1 MKKKKNIFSILISCF
16 SLIEAVFIVLVSVGI
31 LKLWLFFVLFGVC
44 AVPIAIFSILIAK
57 LKKKIKLSKLKAKN
71 DIKTLGNYMLDVY
84 TLLGIDP
91 LYDKDGKLVDLY
103 DILKIKPIFDDQGN
117 RVLTVYEMLGVTPL
131 FDKEGKEVPVVFAIK
146 NRVGKI
152 AKVRLSTEFLT
163 RKLTPEEEEER
174 LIQEMLKKK
183 LEEAEKSGDAK
194 KVKAIGKVIKNSGK
208 SDKGKKKA
216 PATVSFVG
224 VKVKTKSESKSN
236 KKKDDKNKKKGE
248 KKFDPFSVFAGSSKG
263 GESPEKTDGTGEAKT
278 GGAKTTPEF
287 DGFMK
292 IPGSCC
298 FDKDKNNEGI
308 EMER

>member
-16 SLIEAVFIVLVSVGI
+16 SLIEAVLIVLVSVGV

-44 AVPIAIFSILIAK
+44 AVPVVIFSILIVK
-57 LKKKIKLSKLKAKN
+57 LKKKIELSKLKAKN
-71 DIKTLGNYMLDVY
+71 DIKTSGNYMLDVY

-103 DILKIKPIFDDQGN
+103 DLLKIKPIFDDQGN
-117 RVLTVYEMLGVTPL
+117 RVLTVYEMIGVTPL

-194 KVKAIGKVIKNSGK
+194 KVKAIGKAIKNSGK

-216 PATVSFVG
+216 PVSVSFVG
-224 VKVKTKSESKSN
+224 VKAKTQLG
-236 KKKDDKNKKKGE
+236 KKKDDKKKKKDE

-263 GESPEKTDGTGEAKT
+263 GGNSEKTTGNGEAKT
-278 GGAKTTPEF
+278 GGAKTTPIF

-292 IPGSCC
+292 KPGSCC
-298 FDKDKNNEGI
+298 FEKNNDNEGI